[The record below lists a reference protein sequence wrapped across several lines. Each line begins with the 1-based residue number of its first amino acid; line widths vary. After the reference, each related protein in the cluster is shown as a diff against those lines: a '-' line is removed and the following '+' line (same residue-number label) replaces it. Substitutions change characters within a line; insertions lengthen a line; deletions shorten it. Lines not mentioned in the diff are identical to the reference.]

1 MASLADVTQ
10 THAWPG
16 SRRLIERAR
25 REHALWVYNNGA
37 NRLSYGFALWKLG
50 ARGRWQWHYQD
61 WVGQPYNPVDADDGS
76 RTETGAVYPSPDGP
90 VATIAYEWTAMG
102 AWDFRVVTTLSREA
116 AAARDP
122 ARRSAAQAANR
133 LLAEIRRTLPEFP
146 DSGLGEGTESGG
158 ATMTVLPLERWRR
171 DAERLLVTLQ
181 NRTRGS
187 GRRSEWRENAKARPV
202 SRFRVLFPDPVA
214 RLRSQ
219 SRIDRTRGRGGER

>member
-1 MASLADVTQ
+1 VSPMADRGEGQDYTPMASLADVTQ

-90 VATIAYEWTAMG
+90 VATVAYEWTAMG

-116 AAARDP
+116 AAAARDP
-122 ARRSAAQAANR
+122 ARRPTARAADR
-133 LLAEIRRTLPEFP
+133 LLAEIRRTLPAFP
-146 DSGLGEGTESGG
+146 GSGLGEGTETGVA
-158 ATMTVLPLERWRR
+158 ATTAFPLERWRR
-171 DAERLLVTLQ
+171 SAERLLATLQ
-181 NRTRGS
+181 SRGGRS
-187 GRRSEWRENAKARPV
+187 PRDSRLLGRRTGEKA
-202 SRFRVLFPDPVA
+202 
-214 RLRSQ
+214 
-219 SRIDRTRGRGGER
+219 